1 MDSAR
6 ARHPASRA
14 PFRRLVAFALLLAAL
29 AAVPFQAGAS
39 PKGETLSLR
48 VDLDASGRVVASSPL
63 NTAAALNAAAQ
74 AYAAKLV
81 FSPAKKN
88 GVGVPSKTCVIMR
101 LEVDPRPDGR
111 FGLKLRRAVNGPCVL
126 DVGKPDPP
134 KVPRDQGGM
143 VVAGADVRAD
153 GSVDPDSIKI
163 ESMELSVPSGF
174 AEARYAD
181 FIHKSLRGS
190 RFEVDTVDGVKIPTH
205 VSMPYRFGRGAKK
218 PPTGESRTEREQA
231 MRAAAGELQSVNAKS
246 LQAGVE
252 LARIDFSQ

>member
-1 MDSAR
+1 MDAASPRASFAR
-6 ARHPASRA
+6 ARLSAV
-14 PFRRLVAFALLLAAL
+14 LLALLGAAS
-29 AAVPFQAGAS
+29 AQSADA

-48 VDLDASGRVVASSPL
+48 VDLDAAGRVVASSPL
-63 NTAAALNAAAQ
+63 DPAAALNAAAQ

-111 FGLKLRRAVNGPCVL
+111 FGLKLRRAINGPCVL

-143 VVAGADVRAD
+143 AVAGADVRAD
-153 GSVDPDSIKI
+153 GTVDADRIKI
-163 ESMELSVPSGF
+163 ESMEMSVPSSF

-190 RFEVDTVDGVKIPTH
+190 RFEVDTVGGAKIPTH

-218 PPTGESRTEREQA
+218 PPTGESRAEREQA
-231 MRAAAGELQSVNAKS
+231 MRAAAGDLQSVNATS

-252 LARIDFSQ
+252 LAKIDFSQ